1 MHFVISFNT
10 DYKLGLVVFG
20 RGCTIV
26 ECRESRNVIMLKFLE
41 QARHEYFMG
50 VLPGC
55 ANIEHVDLQT
65 FYDLRDVHKTTKFG
79 YRLSCTPLAQS
90 KWKERD
96 KNKWTDIEFTILVE
110 TPIFFSSKKNF
121 WFLYPSFANPQHF
134 PTPTAQYLQQS
145 GQFIRYSVRYSRG
158 TNPLYPS
165 QFWEKVGQIQFTEPT
180 LFTITV
186 HKPFLDL

>member
-96 KNKWTDIEFTILVE
+96 KNK
-110 TPIFFSSKKNF
+110 
-121 WFLYPSFANPQHF
+121 
-134 PTPTAQYLQQS
+134 
-145 GQFIRYSVRYSRG
+145 
-158 TNPLYPS
+158 
-165 QFWEKVGQIQFTEPT
+165 
-180 LFTITV
+180 
-186 HKPFLDL
+186 